1 MEKEEER
8 SSNMNLSMKVDGSSQ
23 NVPVLV
29 GAEVQGGHTK
39 RQKESVGKISD
50 FIFAYRLNE
59 IKYKWSTTSHK
70 PISHGHIASRGD
82 ASEQQQQQE
91 KEPEGYD
98 LIGLD
103 PDPFAVKEEIDADLR
118 VVD

>member
-1 MEKEEER
+1 
-8 SSNMNLSMKVDGSSQ
+8 MNLSVKADGSSQ

-29 GAEVQGGHTK
+29 GAEVQGAHTK

-70 PISHGHIASRGD
+70 PISHGHTASRGD
-82 ASEQQQQQE
+82 LSEPQQQE

-103 PDPFAVKEEIDADLR
+103 PDPFAVK
-118 VVD
+118 